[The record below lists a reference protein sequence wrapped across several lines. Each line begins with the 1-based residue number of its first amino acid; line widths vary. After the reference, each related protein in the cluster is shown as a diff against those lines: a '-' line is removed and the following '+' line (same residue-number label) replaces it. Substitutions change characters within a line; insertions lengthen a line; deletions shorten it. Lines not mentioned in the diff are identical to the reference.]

1 MMKENNFN
9 FQDPEMIHFLS
20 DSLQQFS
27 MCITKTIDKNA
38 VKAIQLAAEEA
49 LRAYQQTSEML
60 IDSIDLEALNG
71 VVNSFSQ
78 VRETIVSLYP
88 KGYFENLRID
98 SEPFSCMEDRL
109 YGTWDQVEA
118 VVSAESRECLYL
130 EQAPLLT
137 KIKQKVSLSFSDEI
151 SAFGLFI
158 AILAFL
164 LDLAPDSQLEKMQQ
178 QNSVIISNQ
187 RQMIEIMEKH
197 NQQIEKSVWLLQ
209 GSIDALH
216 QEIQAFCEQCE
227 NITDF
232 SDLNGEPQQQ
242 NALDQK
248 SDTQK
253 DE

>member
-78 VRETIVSLYP
+78 VLETIVSLYP

-109 YGTWDQVEA
+109 HDTWEQVKPVIFEEN
-118 VVSAESRECLYL
+118 SDHLCLD
-130 EQAPLLT
+130 ENPLLT
-137 KIKQKVSLSFSDEI
+137 KIKQKAPLSFSDKVSAI
-151 SAFGLFI
+151 SLFLTILTFLLGLF
-158 AILAFL
+158 
-164 LDLAPDSQLEKMQQ
+164 PDPQLEKLQQ
-178 QNSVIISNQ
+178 QNSAIISNQ
-187 RQMIEIMEKH
+187 RQMIETEKR
-197 NQQIEKSVWLLQ
+197 NQQLEKSVWLLQ